1 MKVEVRNGNVEQALR
16 VFKRKVQKE
25 GIIKTLKQNEYYEK
39 PSAKRARK
47 KKEGIKTVQCS
58 GTRSNGEPCKLTTE
72 TKKETWKKNKKL
84 NHLFN
89 WDKKKPEKPKRYHQ

>member
-1 MKVEVRNGNVEQALR
+1 MTIEVTVRNGNVEQALR

-47 KKEGIKTVQCS
+47 KKEGIKN
-58 GTRSNGEPCKLTTE
+58 TRKRMAKFALKSRP
-72 TKKETWKKNKKL
+72 NKR
-84 NHLFN
+84 
-89 WDKKKPEKPKRYHQ
+89 RYL

>member
-47 KKEGIKTVQCS
+47 KKEGIKN
-58 GTRSNGEPCKLTTE
+58 TRKRMANFALISRP
-72 TKKETWKKNKKL
+72 NKR
-84 NHLFN
+84 
-89 WDKKKPEKPKRYHQ
+89 RYL

>member
-39 PSAKRARK
+39 PSAKRSCK
-47 KKEGIKTVQCS
+47 KKEGIKN
-58 GTRSNGEPCKLTTE
+58 TRKRMAKFALKSRP
-72 TKKETWKKNKKL
+72 NKR
-84 NHLFN
+84 
-89 WDKKKPEKPKRYHQ
+89 RYL

>member
-39 PSAKRARK
+39 QSAKRARK
-47 KKEGIKTVQCS
+47 KKEGIKN
-58 GTRSNGEPCKLTTE
+58 TRKRMAKFALKSRP
-72 TKKETWKKNKKL
+72 NKR
-84 NHLFN
+84 
-89 WDKKKPEKPKRYHQ
+89 RYL

>member
-1 MKVEVRNGNVEQALR
+1 MKVEVRNNNVEHALR

-47 KKEGIKTVQCS
+47 KKEGIKN
-58 GTRSNGEPCKLTTE
+58 TRKRMAKFALKSKP
-72 TKKETWKKNKKL
+72 NKR
-84 NHLFN
+84 
-89 WDKKKPEKPKRYHQ
+89 RYL

>member
-47 KKEGIKTVQCS
+47 KKEGIKN
-58 GTRSNGEPCKLTTE
+58 TRKRMAKFALKSRP
-72 TKKETWKKNKKL
+72 NKRSSVSW
-84 NHLFN
+84 NT
-89 WDKKKPEKPKRYHQ
+89 

>member
-47 KKEGIKTVQCS
+47 KKGGIKN
-58 GTRSNGEPCKLTTE
+58 TRKRMAKFALKSRP
-72 TKKETWKKNKKL
+72 NKR
-84 NHLFN
+84 
-89 WDKKKPEKPKRYHQ
+89 RYL

>member
-47 KKEGIKTVQCS
+47 KKEGIKN
-58 GTRSNGEPCKLTTE
+58 TRKRMAKFALKSRP
-72 TKKETWKKNKKL
+72 NKDRKSVV
-84 NHLFN
+84 
-89 WDKKKPEKPKRYHQ
+89 

>member
-47 KKEGIKTVQCS
+47 KKEGIK
-58 GTRSNGEPCKLTTE
+58 NTT
-72 TKKETWKKNKKL
+72 KRMAKFALKSRPNKR
-84 NHLFN
+84 
-89 WDKKKPEKPKRYHQ
+89 RYL

>member
-47 KKEGIKTVQCS
+47 KKKVLKILE
-58 GTRSNGEPCKLTTE
+58 
-72 TKKETWKKNKKL
+72 KEWL
-84 NHLFN
+84 SLL
-89 WDKKKPEKPKRYHQ
+89 